1 MQWRMDLIEANM
13 ERRLNVLEAIQF
25 AFESWN
31 SVGGEIIWS
40 CWIKSG
46 FIEAPQ
52 AEDLRAQNDYRQ
64 SSLSFQQDCY
74 DLADVFQKLGV
85 TVSVD
90 DYVEIEDYEQ
100 IHEEQEALIEA
111 EVEPAEVESDEDQ
124 APVSAKEALTCCL
137 LLRSYFI
144 RSDANTRIIHS
155 DLDKMSSVIHKNR
168 YARAK
173 QLDMRDFI

>member
-1 MQWRMDLIEANM
+1 M
-13 ERRLNVLEAIQF
+13 
-25 AFESWN
+25 
-31 SVGGEIIWS
+31 
-40 CWIKSG
+40 
-46 FIEAPQ
+46 
-52 AEDLRAQNDYRQ
+52 RAQNDYRQ

-111 EVEPAEVESDEDQ
+111 EVEPAEVESDEGQ
-124 APVSAKEALTCCL
+124 APVSAKEALKCCL

-144 RSDANTRIIHS
+144 R
-155 DLDKMSSVIHKNR
+155 
-168 YARAK
+168 
-173 QLDMRDFI
+173 